1 MTKGPS
7 HSGWCRH
14 LEIRAV
20 ILSAAKDLARLPK
33 RSFAALRMTARI
45 PLKSAH
51 GKPYLQM
58 FKAGAHFLTRDSH
71 KVYSTNGLLTNHYF
85 CKEKDHDYKSRLSIA
100 SQRRLC
106 PHTLLDSCRCAT
118 IGGVLLAHSWRHYCP
133 RWRTHHHPHCQ

>member
-14 LEIRAV
+14 LER
-20 ILSAAKDLARLPK
+20 RLPVSGLERCPACHPE
-33 RSFAALRMTARI
+33 RSEGSRSLDEEILRCAQDD
-45 PLKSAH
+45 S
-51 GKPYLQM
+51 PYLQM
-58 FKAGAHFLTRDSH
+58 SKAGAHFLTRDSH